1 MSPLE
6 KHLAEIVTMIQGP
19 DTRRALIIGVIA
31 TACVLLFL
39 ADVSRPRIYVVAQQ
53 HDEKVTNV

>member
-6 KHLAEIVTMIQGP
+6 KHLAEIVAMIQGTE
-19 DTRRALIIGVIA
+19 TRRALFVGAIA
-31 TACVLLFL
+31 AAFILLFL
-39 ADVSRPRIYVVAQQ
+39 ADVSRPRIYVVAQ

>member
-1 MSPLE
+1 MLPLE
-6 KHLAEIVTMIQGP
+6 KHLAEIVAMIQGP

-39 ADVSRPRIYVVAQQ
+39 ADVSRPRIYVVAQ